1 MMNLL
6 TIGEIKSIEQVANVL
21 DEWREGGVP
30 SELKMV
36 GRHAQLIVMV
46 QKRMDDVVVAL
57 LAKMQ
62 GSGELV
68 QKKFIELLTQAKVVD
83 GLMEIDASAAQIE
96 DARLQGFARQLAE
109 RLHQIEQIARKE
121 RSEAKRRRIK
131 KGIYSFVIVLAALL
145 TCIYLLWWLWT
156 KFLA

>member
-1 MMNLL
+1 MNLL

-30 SELKMV
+30 SKLKMV
-36 GRHAQLIVMV
+36 GRHGQLIVMV
-46 QKRMDDVVVAL
+46 QKQMDDVVVNL

-83 GLMEIDASAAQIE
+83 GLIETDPSATEIE

-109 RLHQIEQIARKE
+109 TLYEIAQIARKE

-131 KGIYSFVIVLAALL
+131 KGIYYFIIVLAALL

-156 KFLA
+156 KLSA